1 MKEKLKSHEKFPG
14 IYWITL
20 EDEIDRL
27 ATKNFT
33 PGNNVY
39 GERLISING
48 VEYRLWTARRS
59 KLAAGILKNLKTLP
73 IKPNTED
80 KLLYLGSASGT
91 TASHISDIMG
101 AGGTIYCLEFA
112 QRVMR
117 EFVEHCKVRSNL
129 IPIFG
134 DARFPE
140 KYSPLMDQVDLIYCD
155 IAQPEQAQIL
165 ANNANW
171 FLKDGGFSLLC
182 VKSRSVDVTKKP
194 EVIYK
199 KQISILKK
207 NNFEII
213 EVLKLDP
220 YTSDHALVSAKFNPK

>member
-1 MKEKLKSHEKFPG
+1 
-14 IYWITL
+14 
-20 EDEIDRL
+20 
-27 ATKNFT
+27 
-33 PGNNVY
+33 
-39 GERLISING
+39 
-48 VEYRLWTARRS
+48 
-59 KLAAGILKNLKTLP
+59 
-73 IKPNTED
+73 
-80 KLLYLGSASGT
+80 
-91 TASHISDIMG
+91 MG

-129 IPIFG
+129 IPIFR

-140 KYSPLMDQVDLIYCD
+140 KYSSLMDQVDMIYCD

-165 ANNANW
+165 VNNANW
-171 FLKDGGFSLLC
+171 FLKDNGFGLLC

-194 EVIYK
+194 EVIYE

-213 EVLKLDP
+213 EVIKLDP
-220 YTSDHALVSAKFNPK
+220 YSSDHALVSAKFNPK

>member
-1 MKEKLKSHEKFPG
+1 MKLKIKPHEKFPG

-27 ATKNFT
+27 ATKNLT
-33 PGNNVY
+33 PGKTVY
-39 GERLISING
+39 DERLVSINEI
-48 VEYRLWTARRS
+48 EYRLWNARRS
-59 KLAAGILKNLKTLP
+59 KLAAAILKNLKNLP
-73 IKPNTED
+73 IKSNTED

-112 QRVMR
+112 QRVIR

-140 KYSPLMDQVDLIYCD
+140 KYSPLIDQVDLIYCD

-165 ANNANW
+165 VNNANW
-171 FLKDGGFSLLC
+171 FLKNGGLSMLC

-194 EVIYK
+194 EEIYD

-213 EVLKLDP
+213 QVLKLDP
-220 YTSDHALVSAKFNPK
+220 YSSDHALVSAKFNPK